1 MLFLGL
7 EISNSLLEKQ
17 SPLGDSSADCTL
29 PYEDHKTLG
38 VYSSEISIHNK
49 THIIPVYSLINDQL
63 EKPIDQNPK
72 LRIRNSFEPL
82 RSGQSGL

>member
-29 PYEDHKTLG
+29 PYEGHKTLG
-38 VYSSEISIHNK
+38 AYSSEISIQNEK
-49 THIIPVYSLINDQL
+49 HIIPVYSLMNDQL

-72 LRIRNSFEPL
+72 LRIRVAFEPL
-82 RSGQSGL
+82 RNGLSGL